1 MQGTYRAAREAVDV
15 ALTGADLVREGAAD
29 VFVLCRPPGH
39 HAEHDRMGGFCYFN
53 NAVVAAHRLSGDG
66 RVAILDVDYHHGNGS
81 QHLTYTR
88 DDILYVS
95 LHADPRFAYPGFS
108 GHANERGRGAG
119 LGFNLNLPLPP
130 HMRIDAY
137 LEELDRACEAIA
149 AFDPRTLVVSL
160 GFDTHRE
167 DPIAILGLWSED
179 FGRVAERIASLGR
192 PRLHVL
198 EGGYALEPA
207 GRVGGCL
214 CTGAGGRG
222 DGRVAVA
229 AKRPAQP
236 RLHATR
242 IVDFGPGSVSRGS
255 YRCDTGGRRSCRP
268 ASTRETRMSLSI
280 YLTFDGNCREVFR
293 VLPVGLRRRV
303 RDHHDVWGR
312 PAGHGRAGGR
322 AGPNHARV
330 FPHRTERADGQ
341 RHRNRLRTSEG
352 QGRQLLSLVRDPIAR
367 RDRRA
372 VRQNLRGRDRDDA
385 AGGYV
390 LGGLLRARAWTS
402 SGSTGSSTGS
412 RGRRFSSVGRR

>member
-1 MQGTYRAAREAVDV
+1 MGGAALAVPLVWSDVHEGHAPKLQTVDGQVHDHPETPARPELIREALEAAGLVRLVAPVAHEDALLDAVHEPKYREFIRDTCAELEPGVSLTPTRVSLDPEVLQRSDPAERAAFYAFGQDAPLMQATYRAAREAVDV

-29 VFVLCRPPGH
+29 VVALCRPPGH

-53 NAVVAAHRLSGDG
+53 NAVAAAHRLSGDG

-137 LEELDRACEAIA
+137 LEELERGCEAIA
-149 AFDPRTLVVSL
+149 AFDPRTVVVSL

-198 EGGYALEPA
+198 EGGYALSRLGESA
-207 GRVGGCL
+207 VAYVQEL
-214 CTGAGGRG
+214 AGG
-222 DGRVAVA
+222 
-229 AKRPAQP
+229 
-236 RLHATR
+236 AT
-242 IVDFGPGSVSRGS
+242 
-255 YRCDTGGRRSCRP
+255 
-268 ASTRETRMSLSI
+268 
-280 YLTFDGNCREVFR
+280 
-293 VLPVGLRRRV
+293 
-303 RDHHDVWGR
+303 
-312 PAGHGRAGGR
+312 
-322 AGPNHARV
+322 
-330 FPHRTERADGQ
+330 
-341 RHRNRLRTSEG
+341 
-352 QGRQLLSLVRDPIAR
+352 
-367 RDRRA
+367 
-372 VRQNLRGRDRDDA
+372 DA
-385 AGGYV
+385 
-390 LGGLLRARAWTS
+390 
-402 SGSTGSSTGS
+402 
-412 RGRRFSSVGRR
+412 

>member
-1 MQGTYRAAREAVDV
+1 MLAVPLIWSAVHQEHAPKLQTVDGQVHDHPETPARPELIREALEAAGLVRLVAPVAHDDALLDAVHEPKYREFIRDTCAELDPEVSLTPARVSLDPEVLQRSDLAERAAFYAFGQDAPLMQGTYRAAREAVDV

-29 VFVLCRPPGH
+29 VFALCRPPGH

-179 FGRVAERIASLGR
+179 FGRVAARIASLGR

-198 EGGYALEPA
+198 EGGYALSRLGES
-207 GRVGGCL
+207 
-214 CTGAGGRG
+214 
-222 DGRVAVA
+222 AVA
-229 AKRPAQP
+229 YVQGLAGE
-236 RLHATR
+236 AT
-242 IVDFGPGSVSRGS
+242 
-255 YRCDTGGRRSCRP
+255 
-268 ASTRETRMSLSI
+268 
-280 YLTFDGNCREVFR
+280 
-293 VLPVGLRRRV
+293 
-303 RDHHDVWGR
+303 
-312 PAGHGRAGGR
+312 
-322 AGPNHARV
+322 
-330 FPHRTERADGQ
+330 
-341 RHRNRLRTSEG
+341 
-352 QGRQLLSLVRDPIAR
+352 
-367 RDRRA
+367 
-372 VRQNLRGRDRDDA
+372 DA
-385 AGGYV
+385 
-390 LGGLLRARAWTS
+390 
-402 SGSTGSSTGS
+402 
-412 RGRRFSSVGRR
+412 

>member
-1 MQGTYRAAREAVDV
+1 MHDHPETPARPELIREALEAAGLVRLVAPVAHEDALLDAVHEPKYREFIRDTCAELEPGVSLTPTRVSLDPEVLQRSDPAERAAFYAFGQDAPLMQATYRAAREAVDV

-29 VFVLCRPPGH
+29 VVALCRPPGH

-53 NAVVAAHRLSGDG
+53 NAVAAAHRLSGDG

-137 LEELDRACEAIA
+137 LEELERGCEAIA
-149 AFDPRTLVVSL
+149 AFDPRTVVVSL

-198 EGGYALEPA
+198 EGGYALSRLGESA
-207 GRVGGCL
+207 VAYVQEL
-214 CTGAGGRG
+214 AGG
-222 DGRVAVA
+222 
-229 AKRPAQP
+229 
-236 RLHATR
+236 AT
-242 IVDFGPGSVSRGS
+242 
-255 YRCDTGGRRSCRP
+255 
-268 ASTRETRMSLSI
+268 
-280 YLTFDGNCREVFR
+280 
-293 VLPVGLRRRV
+293 
-303 RDHHDVWGR
+303 
-312 PAGHGRAGGR
+312 
-322 AGPNHARV
+322 
-330 FPHRTERADGQ
+330 
-341 RHRNRLRTSEG
+341 
-352 QGRQLLSLVRDPIAR
+352 
-367 RDRRA
+367 
-372 VRQNLRGRDRDDA
+372 DA
-385 AGGYV
+385 
-390 LGGLLRARAWTS
+390 
-402 SGSTGSSTGS
+402 
-412 RGRRFSSVGRR
+412 